1 MYLSFDT
8 DIIRECQNDLREPL
22 SDRNE
27 FLYLLIQERLKT
39 INENDIQA
47 YDKHLKMLER
57 RVNETDCSI
66 FEMSRLVRSLGRV
79 STTLCKA
86 EILLFNRLEKLQ

>member
-22 SDRNE
+22 NDRNE

-39 INENDIQA
+39 INESDIKA

-57 RVNETDCSI
+57 RVREDDCSI
-66 FEMSRLVRSLGRV
+66 FEMSRLVKGLGKV